1 MSKINLNEIMA
12 QRAEATG
19 AAEGRIPFDFNGET
33 FSFRD
38 PIALDDDA
46 REELEKLSEDSNGD
60 DLADFWMGE
69 DEYDRFCEAGG
80 NAMMFMLVMQ
90 DNARRTSG
98 VDANGRPFGSNR
110 SSRRAAARKQRKQH

>member
-19 AAEGRIPFDFNGET
+19 ASEGRIPFDFNDQT

-38 PIALDDDA
+38 PVT
-46 REELEKLSEDSNGD
+46 LSEEERDEIEQLAEESNGED
-60 DLADFWMGE
+60 VAEFWMGE
-69 DEYDRFCEAGG
+69 EEYDRFCEAGG
-80 NAMMFMLVMQ
+80 TAMMFFLVIRENEQ
-90 DNARRTSG
+90 RTAG

>member
-19 AAEGRIPFDFNGET
+19 ASEGRIPFDFNGET

-38 PIALDDDA
+38 PITLDDDA
-46 REELEKLSEDSNGD
+46 RDELEKLSADADGD
-60 DLADFWMGE
+60 DLAEFWMGIE
-69 DEYDRFCEAGG
+69 EYDRFCAHGG